1 MNVIKSIFILC
12 LSFFVS
18 FATLANENVE
28 NKIENKNEIEQVVSE
43 RGQVVL
49 NVIKSLQDSGYITEK
64 NAKEAKVEFVL
75 NKNNL
80 DKIIKENQLKDNS
93 VDSSTST
100 IMNYVNTVNLF
111 KILGIVALLIAFKG
125 FLVKIVLAIVNIPV
139 VFYQIL
145 LMSAS
150 IFGTFY
156 SEMIWASEAY
166 YLSLFFIVSNI
177 LILGWIYSEK
187 EEFWKKVFSY
197 ISLNMNPIVVVSFY
211 LTLYFGFFTLQT
223 ESVFLSV
230 LTLIAF
236 ESMFGFMIVTIGLTT
251 YIGYEED
258 DYIGFSFIVNALL
271 LTLYCATSIMAIEIP
286 YFDLFSVAIAY
297 ISSIVFTVTLLIKS
311 SFYFMDE
318 KGFWFYVLITLL
330 VSFGSMFGGSMYNL
344 EIIPAVIN
352 TGFVIFISSW
362 ICYLTSTI
370 NGILTT
376 AVIGVLLYGSA
387 LLMEK
392 YPELFIMS
400 IF

>member
-93 VDSSTST
+93 VDSPTST

-111 KILGIVALLIAFKG
+111 KILGVVALLIAFKG

-139 VFYQIL
+139 VIYQVL
-145 LMSAS
+145 LMGAS
-150 IFGTFY
+150 LFGTFY

-187 EEFWKKVFSY
+187 EEFWNKIFSY

-251 YIGYEED
+251 YIGYEDD

-330 VSFGSMFGGSMYNL
+330 VSFGSMFGGSMYDL
-344 EIIPAVIN
+344 EVIPAVIN